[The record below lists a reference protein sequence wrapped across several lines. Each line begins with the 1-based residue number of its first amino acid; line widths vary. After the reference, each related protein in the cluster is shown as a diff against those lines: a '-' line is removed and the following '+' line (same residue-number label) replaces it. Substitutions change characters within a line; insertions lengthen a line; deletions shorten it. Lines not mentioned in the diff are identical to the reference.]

1 MFLTMTWSKKLFDF
15 LTLFL
20 IYQIILCTNGKK
32 CRSIAKVKFCR
43 HMPYNKAILPNNT
56 NMKDVKKNIR
66 RYKPL
71 VKTSCSKDLRYFLC
85 ATLLPECQNGRVIL
99 PCKELC
105 EKVNNGCNQA
115 FRQNGFHF
123 DCDQFPEKGSNAQ
136 CHNNEN
142 TMINTQRVNDT
153 TKVAIV
159 ILKQKLQCES
169 IAPVCRNMPYSK
181 AMFPNIL
188 NHTNLDE
195 AKREIR
201 SFKPLIKS
209 GCSNDLR
216 FFLCSIYFP
225 ECQKGGPILPC
236 QSLCQ
241 KVKTGCYPLMQ
252 KYGFSWPDY
261 LKCNLFPENGT
272 TAVCIDNDHS
282 VGKKQTNNKDSAY
295 SDDETEDNKNLKSG
309 GGRYKTKCHSMKGIS
324 MCKNMAYNQ
333 TMLPNILNITNL
345 ATAKRRL
352 NAFIPLIKVS
362 CFKDMDFF
370 LCSVFT
376 PECKIAGP
384 TPPCK
389 ELCERAKKGCG
400 GIMQKFGFSWPHEL
414 NCSVFPSRGENAQCV
429 DKETETENVSTVNYN
444 KIEIKYQ
451 LTNAASRKGECHS
464 INKDDICKNMPYNRT
479 MFPNILNHRKIGEA
493 SRELQSYSPLIK
505 VQCSKDLQFFLCS
518 LYMPI
523 CNDFGPIPPCK
534 SLCERS
540 KAGCES
546 LMIKFGFLW
555 PDILNCERFPQKG
568 SNVLCV
574 ETV

>member
-1 MFLTMTWSKKLFDF
+1 MFLTMTWSKNLFDF

-32 CRSIAKVKFCR
+32 CRSITKVKFCR
-43 HMPYNKAILPNNT
+43 HMPYNKAMLPNHK
-56 NMKDVKKNIR
+56 NMKDVRKTIR
-66 RYKPL
+66 EYKPL

-85 ATLLPECQNGRVIL
+85 AKLLPECQNGKAIP

-105 EKVNNGCNQA
+105 EKVNNECNQT
-115 FRQNGFHF
+115 FRQNRFKLN
-123 DCDQFPEKGSNAQ
+123 CDRFPEKGSNTQ
-136 CHNNEN
+136 CYNNEN
-142 TMINTQRVNDT
+142 TMIDTQRVNDT
-153 TKVAIV
+153 TKVAIA
-159 ILKQKLQCES
+159 IPEQKLQCEP
-169 IAPVCRNMPYSK
+169 IAPVCRNMPYNK
-181 AMFPNIL
+181 TMFPNIL

-225 ECQKGGPILPC
+225 ECQKDGPILPC

-252 KYGFSWPDY
+252 NYGFSWPDY
-261 LKCNLFPENGT
+261 LKCNQFPKNGT
-272 TAVCIDNDHS
+272 TTVCIDNNHL
-282 VGKKQTNNKDSAY
+282 VGRKQMNNEDSTN
-295 SDDETEDNKNLKSG
+295 SDAEAEDNKNLKSG
-309 GGRYKTKCHSMKGIS
+309 GGRFEPKCHSMKGINI
-324 MCKNMAYNQ
+324 CKNMAYNQ
-333 TMLPNILNITNL
+333 TMLPNISSITSL
-345 ATAKRRL
+345 AKAKRHL
-352 NAFIPLIKVS
+352 NSFIPLIKVS
-362 CFKDMDFF
+362 CSKDMDFF
-370 LCSVFT
+370 LCSVYT
-376 PECKIAGP
+376 PECKTAGP

-389 ELCERAKKGCG
+389 ELCERVEKGCI

-414 NCSVFPSRGENAQCV
+414 NCSLFPSKGENTQCV
-429 DKETETENVSTVNYN
+429 YKETETENVSTANNN
-444 KIEIKYQ
+444 KIEKKYQ
-451 LTNAASRKGECHS
+451 LTKVAPRNVQCYSMD
-464 INKDDICKNMPYNRT
+464 KDNICKSMPYNQT

-493 SRELQSYSPLIK
+493 SRELQSFSPLIRI
-505 VQCSKDLQFFLCS
+505 QCSKDLQFFLCS

-546 LMIKFGFLW
+546 LMIKYGYSW
-555 PDILNCERFPQKG
+555 PASLRCERFPQKG
-568 SNVLCV
+568 RSVLCV
-574 ETV
+574 ETA